1 MIFVIAENSV
11 CCKKDN
17 HETKQLDP
25 CDFFSL
31 YYYIGIINEG
41 VSHISL
47 HIHGVN
53 IA

>member
-11 CCKKDN
+11 CAAKRII
-17 HETKQLDP
+17 TRQKQLDP

-41 VSHISL
+41 
-47 HIHGVN
+47 
-53 IA
+53 